1 MSFIPG
7 CILAKRAASPTVT
20 LLDLSIPSLTFA
32 PGQWLDFCIPT
43 ADWIGGF
50 SIASGPA
57 ADETIQIAVKESTH
71 PPAHWVTHD
80 SQVGDTVI
88 VKVGGTCL
96 LHSEQHAHPAIM
108 IAGGIGISPVLGLYR
123 QHVIEKRPPVKLYY
137 SVSTEEEVVFRN
149 ELEQLIRPN
158 DHLTITLTQSNTW
171 NQQQSP
177 PNNIDYQVGRTMTAF
192 LNDTLLPDNAIYY
205 VCGPPSMQDEALET
219 LRSHDVAPD
228 RLVYEKWW

>member
-7 CILAKRAASPTVT
+7 RILAKRAASPTVT

-50 SIASGPA
+50 SIASGPSPSA
-57 ADETIQIAVKESTH
+57 IQIAVKESTH

-96 LHSEQHAHPAIM
+96 LHSEQQHPAIM

-123 QHVIEKRPPVKLYY
+123 QHVIEKRPPVKFFY

-171 NQQQSP
+171 NQQQQSP

-192 LNDTLLPDNAIYY
+192 LKETLLPDNAIYY

-219 LRSHDVAPD
+219 LRSHHVAPD